1 MLYPSF
7 YNKFD
12 MIKEL
17 NEINKEN
24 RKYYDFYR
32 DIKKTK
38 DNYLQNFSNKSENGE
53 INLSE
58 TYFN

>member
-32 DIKKTK
+32 DKKILVKTK
-38 DNYLQNFSNKSENGE
+38 DNHL
-53 INLSE
+53 
-58 TYFN
+58 